1 MAITRMP
8 PKKIKKAARAR
19 EQRKREARQPQ
30 DAPES
35 MVNDRE
41 RACSDGGDSA
51 DESGEELPTIAEIE
65 AEIERDEA
73 ESIAER
79 QAAYAANPAL
89 WAEERARLLLQ
100 TCPLQRAVALIR
112 DFEAY
117 DKRGAE
123 PVAEG
128 EELVS

>member
-51 DESGEELPTIAEIE
+51 DESGEELPTTAEIE
-65 AEIERDEA
+65 AEIERDE
-73 ESIAER
+73 AER

-123 PVAEG
+123 PAAEG